1 MIESYFSA
9 MVPPSRGTSV
19 TARLGGT
26 MAHSLGVATLTSERI
41 WEAGMLDFLGTNAY
55 GRRHFT

>member
-1 MIESYFSA
+1 
-9 MVPPSRGTSV
+9 
-19 TARLGGT
+19 